1 MRHTISSIL
10 FPLKITAIIIL
21 FSVASAC
28 ATTPDEIKLL
38 DKSFMLYEH
47 ALRWQDYDLVI
58 GFHKPEQET
67 LTDSKRKQLKEYR
80 VTGYNVV
87 YTKIEPDNK
96 SAKQVIEIKY
106 YNDAYAVVRDITVTH
121 NWEYDDEKIRWQ
133 INNPLPEFR

>member
-1 MRHTISSIL
+1 MRHSITSIL
-10 FPLKITAIIIL
+10 LFTRITTVMIL
-21 FSVASAC
+21 FSVVAAC

-58 GFHKPEQET
+58 GFHKSEQET
-67 LTDSKRKQLKEYR
+67 LTDVKRRQLKKYR

-96 SAKQVIEIKY
+96 SAKQVVEIKY
-106 YNDAYAVVRDITVTH
+106 YNEEYAVVRDLTVNQ
-121 NWEYDDEKIRWQ
+121 NWEYDDEKVRWQ
-133 INNPLPEFR
+133 INNPLPQFR